1 LIKKWKQKRG
11 NANFEYLENKTD
23 LENLN
28 EDTDF
33 ALGLFALE
41 HLDYVLHRNNSVQP
55 SLDMMVKKAIKLLK
69 KNENGFFLM
78 VEGGR
83 IDKGHHENKA
93 KHALEETLELEKAVK
108 LAKELTDDD
117 ETLIIVTADHSHAM
131 TINGYPERGN
141 NILGYTYSESW
152 KYYIDQE
159 DGKTAWSTISYAN
172 GDGFLDHFT
181 GDPEHPW
188 KDMKNLDFTAD
199 DYRQPAM
206 FKPYKNRSETHGGE
220 DVPILATGPWA
231 HLFVGVHEQ
240 SYFSHAIEYA
250 AGWSNKT
257 DLENT
262 QLSFDNSEEANAY
275 IQRLENEIEEKKKE
289 IKRVTH
295 MLATAKSRVVRN
307 MASKRN
313 QTFQTLFALFVFI
326 FILN

>member
-1 LIKKWKQKRG
+1 
-11 NANFEYLENKTD
+11 
-23 LENLN
+23 
-28 EDTDF
+28 
-33 ALGLFALE
+33 
-41 HLDYVLHRNNSVQP
+41 
-55 SLDMMVKKAIKLLK
+55 
-69 KNENGFFLM
+69 
-78 VEGGR
+78 
-83 IDKGHHENKA
+83 
-93 KHALEETLELEKAVK
+93 
-108 LAKELTDDD
+108 
-117 ETLIIVTADHSHAM
+117 
-131 TINGYPERGN
+131 
-141 NILGYTYSESW
+141 
-152 KYYIDQE
+152 
-159 DGKTAWSTISYAN
+159 
-172 GDGFLDHFT
+172 
-181 GDPEHPW
+181 
-188 KDMKNLDFTAD
+188 
-199 DYRQPAM
+199 M

-313 QTFQTLFALFVFI
+313 QTFQTLFALIVFI